1 MVCFTEYSVGAIYLI
16 IQNLPR
22 AVRYKRENIILVGLI
37 PGPKEPKLTM
47 NSYLKP
53 LVEELKQLWSG
64 VFIPCPSHPL
74 KQIFIRGAL
83 TCCAC
88 DIPATRKLCGFVGH
102 NATMGCSKCNKEFLS
117 FRSGGTINVDKRDFS
132 GFDREN
138 WPIRDISQH
147 RQQAYDHL
155 TARTKVEQQCI
166 EKRHGVRYSCLLE
179 LPYWDPIKFS
189 VVDPMHNL
197 FLGTAKHVL
206 QVWIDNNLI
215 TKKQFYEIETTVAKI
230 VTPRSVGRIPLKIS
244 SGFSGFTADQWRNW
258 ITVFSPVAL
267 KTILPANHLRC
278 WLLFVRACNLVCK
291 RIITTQAI
299 DEVDKYLLQF
309 CKQFQELYGP
319 ESCTPN
325 MHLQLHLKESLYN
338 FGPVHSFWCFSFER
352 LNGILGRFH
361 TNNQS
366 IEVQLMRKFLRE
378 ADIHGLSPPKEA
390 KDMFDMC
397 NSNLS
402 GSLHENN
409 LEFTKDVLEL
419 QALAEHSNLNSNYS
433 LSPNSSIYLLPPLF
447 KQVLSANETNHLN
460 AVYSYIYSDINIQ
473 YFSSFC
479 VTSKKCNVAKE
490 LFSSSSIVTAFWP
503 TESWT
508 LPEHELQVGYV
519 QKFLKH
525 SIKVIENEKVV
536 EKIHIFCIVEWYMK
550 HSNSNHFGASAI
562 VCMPFTYAAN
572 ACQIMPI
579 QKIANRCAYSKL
591 NVNISDHGVEQVI
604 VAIPLHLT
612 FHI

>member
-189 VVDPMHNL
+189 VVDPMHDL

-215 TKKQFYEIETTVAKI
+215 TK
-230 VTPRSVGRIPLKIS
+230 
-244 SGFSGFTADQWRNW
+244 N
-258 ITVFSPVAL
+258 
-267 KTILPANHLRC
+267 
-278 WLLFVRACNLVCK
+278 
-291 RIITTQAI
+291 
-299 DEVDKYLLQF
+299 
-309 CKQFQELYGP
+309 
-319 ESCTPN
+319 
-325 MHLQLHLKESLYN
+325 
-338 FGPVHSFWCFSFER
+338 SF
-352 LNGILGRFH
+352 
-361 TNNQS
+361 
-366 IEVQLMRKFLRE
+366 
-378 ADIHGLSPPKEA
+378 
-390 KDMFDMC
+390 
-397 NSNLS
+397 
-402 GSLHENN
+402 
-409 LEFTKDVLEL
+409 
-419 QALAEHSNLNSNYS
+419 
-433 LSPNSSIYLLPPLF
+433 
-447 KQVLSANETNHLN
+447 
-460 AVYSYIYSDINIQ
+460 
-473 YFSSFC
+473 
-479 VTSKKCNVAKE
+479 
-490 LFSSSSIVTAFWP
+490 
-503 TESWT
+503 
-508 LPEHELQVGYV
+508 
-519 QKFLKH
+519 
-525 SIKVIENEKVV
+525 
-536 EKIHIFCIVEWYMK
+536 MK
-550 HSNSNHFGASAI
+550 
-562 VCMPFTYAAN
+562 
-572 ACQIMPI
+572 
-579 QKIANRCAYSKL
+579 
-591 NVNISDHGVEQVI
+591 
-604 VAIPLHLT
+604 
-612 FHI
+612 